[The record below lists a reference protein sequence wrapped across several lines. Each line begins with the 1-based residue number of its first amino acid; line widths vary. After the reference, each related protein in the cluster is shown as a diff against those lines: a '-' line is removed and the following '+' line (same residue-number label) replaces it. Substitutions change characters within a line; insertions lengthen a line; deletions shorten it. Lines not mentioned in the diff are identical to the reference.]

1 MRAGAVVMERGYG
14 IPCWYTKPIAETKGP
29 RVTGDTASDTTPRQ
43 ADAAYARLRSAV
55 LELELRPGDRVSER
69 GLESLAGASRT
80 PVRAAMVRLEAQGLL
95 RRDGRGWIVAPLDRH
110 ELDQAAEFR
119 EAVEAAAVRLAVG
132 RVDAAELATLHA
144 LVDGEPGEPDELL
157 GASRSFHSR
166 LAAAGGNRFLA
177 DAVAAAL
184 ARLERAR
191 WLEVRTVGSRE
202 RSAAEHRAILA
213 AVQSGDA
220 DEAERLVRAHA
231 RAARERTAAALA
243 PDRTRG
249 LHVT

>member
-1 MRAGAVVMERGYG
+1 MTGETTSAAAAFESARPATGQ
-14 IPCWYTKPIAETKGP
+14 AE
-29 RVTGDTASDTTPRQ
+29 
-43 ADAAYARLRSAV
+43 AAYRRLRAAV

-69 GLESLAGASRT
+69 GLETLAGASRT

-95 RRDGRGWIVAPLDRH
+95 RRDGRGWIVAPLDRD

-132 RVDAAELATLHA
+132 RVPASELATLHA
-144 LVDGEPGEPDELL
+144 LVDGAPGDPDELL

-191 WLEVRTVGSRE
+191 WLEVRTAESRE

-220 DEAERLVRAHA
+220 DEAERLVREHA